1 MKILLKKIIKKKT
14 EQKNQLINLGKEV
27 DIKNRRNLKIDVLEK
42 K

>member
-14 EQKNQLINLGKEV
+14 ELKNQYINLGKEE
-27 DIKNRRNLKIDVLEK
+27 DIKNRRDLKIDVLEK